1 MSAIVILNASWH
13 VQTITCGTSYKLEFA
28 INAVFFLEYFWH
40 SKLPPP
46 NGHVVVLFSAHV
58 KGARNDSSLT
68 NSIWVRSTKVQ
79 TVNGMQPMLTLE
91 LHNLQKATLRRTLT
105 PRNKPLTKG
114 AKAFLINIAYSP
126 VRGIKNLRR
135 LFKVGVMTIHKSA
148 LATAMILHALQLG
161 CSFVFYWKLLWRV
174 NDFTLS
180 EVGGSE
186 STSGHVP
193 QDHQIVCRPVRAC
206 GALWQRQHKTHGNE
220 VSSSETRWSQVC
232 PSETK
237 REQVNPSESKCEQVR
252 HHFPQS
258 LLSSF
263 RWP

>member
-1 MSAIVILNASWH
+1 M
-13 VQTITCGTSYKLEFA
+13 
-28 INAVFFLEYFWH
+28 
-40 SKLPPP
+40 
-46 NGHVVVLFSAHV
+46 

-79 TVNGMQPMLTLE
+79 TVNGRQPMLTLE
-91 LHNLQKATLRRTLT
+91 LHNLQTATLRRTLT

-174 NDFTLS
+174 ILPCWRLGGVSPPLDMSPKTIKSCVVLS
-180 EVGGSE
+180 E
-186 STSGHVP
+186 
-193 QDHQIVCRPVRAC
+193 RAARC
-206 GALWQRQHKTHGNE
+206 CNVNTKRT
-220 VSSSETRWSQVC
+220 
-232 PSETK
+232 ETK
-237 REQVNPSESKCEQVR
+237 
-252 HHFPQS
+252 
-258 LLSSF
+258 
-263 RWP
+263 